1 MAVPAFQRM
10 IRQFSLT
17 VRAVSSAR
25 FPLRPNVSA
34 FGANKLNLAIFNKY
48 DEDFSSYS
56 FPSDYC
62 SHSGNRVFD
71 FCI

>member
-17 VRAVSSAR
+17 VRQSVRHDPASPER
-25 FPLRPNVSA
+25 IRLWR
-34 FGANKLNLAIFNKY
+34 NKLNLAIFNKY